1 MRKGQALGT
10 ADSESFALLRDRG
23 LTQTGGSR
31 ALGDVTVDGSL
42 DLVTANQSGT
52 ASVLRGTGT
61 GTFGPRT
68 DYPIGANPTG
78 VALGDVNGDGRLDI
92 ATTSPGTASVLLG
105 TGAGAFGPRTDYPTA
120 AQPYSVALADVN
132 DDGRLDLVTTNAG
145 VQTASVLPG
154 TGAGSFGPRTDFST
168 GAYPLGMALGD
179 VNGDGRLDLVTA
191 NNGPGAN
198 TSSVLLNTSTLSGV
212 RPGLAAAGGA
222 LYPNPARA
230 GFTVLVPARTGAP
243 GAPVRAELVNAL
255 GQVVQRF
262 VAAVPAA
269 GAGLAVD
276 ATGLPAG
283 AYTLRLRV
291 GATVLTQCVVLQ

>member
-1 MRKGQALGT
+1 MNHPYLRPRGGQRLT
-10 ADSESFALLRDRG
+10 AAGRPLALL
-23 LTQTGGSR
+23 L
-31 ALGDVTVDGSL
+31 ALASL
-42 DLVTANQSGT
+42 VPVAQ
-52 ASVLRGTGT
+52 AQ
-61 GTFGPRT
+61 TFGPRT
-68 DYPIGANPTG
+68 DYPTGANPRN
-78 VALGDVNGDGRLDI
+78 VALGDVNGDGRLDLVT
-92 ATTSPGTASVLLG
+92 ANLNAAGTASVLLG
-105 TGAGAFGPRTDYPTA
+105 TGAGTFGPKTDYPTGSH
-120 AQPYSVALADVN
+120 PYSLALGDVN
-132 DDGRLDLVTTNAG
+132 GDGRLDLVTANVLG
-145 VQTASVLPG
+145 GSISVLLG
-154 TGAGSFGPRTDFST
+154 TGMGAFGPKTDYPT
-168 GAYPLGMALGD
+168 GTNPISLVLGD

-198 TSSVLLNTSTLSGV
+198 TSSVLLNTSTLSGA

-243 GAPVRAELVNAL
+243 GAPVRAELVNTL
-255 GQVVQRF
+255 GQVVHCG

-291 GATVLTQCVVLQ
+291 GATVLTQRVVLQ